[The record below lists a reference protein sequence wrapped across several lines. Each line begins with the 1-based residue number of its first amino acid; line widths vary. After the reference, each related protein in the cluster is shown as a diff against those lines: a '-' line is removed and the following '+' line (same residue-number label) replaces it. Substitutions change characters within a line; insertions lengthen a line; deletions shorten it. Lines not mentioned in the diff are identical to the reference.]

1 MWEEVNW
8 RQIFE
13 FVVGEVEVPQMNV
26 IAEKVDVRQIPAKNV
41 EKKLFLCLVVWKVV
55 FIRMI
60 FTSSKMNI

>member
-1 MWEEVNW
+1 
-8 RQIFE
+8 
-13 FVVGEVEVPQMNV
+13 MNV